1 MATATGT
8 FEVTSASE
16 DPYQE
21 IEGEPKLTRANGIQ
35 RFSGDIEGEGSVEW
49 LVCYLPDGG
58 ARFTGLQRIAGSI
71 GGRAGSF
78 LIEATADHDGK
89 QSEGTWTIIVG
100 SGTGE
105 LSTIV
110 GTGTFEASRAGASYS
125 LGYQLG

>member
-8 FEVTSASE
+8 FEVTSAGE
-16 DPYQE
+16 DAYQE
-21 IEGEPKLTRANGIQ
+21 IEGEPKLTRANGVQ
-35 RFSGDIEGEGSVEW
+35 RFTGDIEGEGSVEW

-58 ARFTGLQRIAGSI
+58 ARFAGLQRIAGSI
-71 GGRAGSF
+71 GGRTGSF
-78 LIEATADHDGK
+78 IAEATADHDGT
-89 QSEGTWTIIVG
+89 QSKGTWAIIAG

-110 GTGTFEASRAGASYS
+110 GTGTFEASKAGASYS